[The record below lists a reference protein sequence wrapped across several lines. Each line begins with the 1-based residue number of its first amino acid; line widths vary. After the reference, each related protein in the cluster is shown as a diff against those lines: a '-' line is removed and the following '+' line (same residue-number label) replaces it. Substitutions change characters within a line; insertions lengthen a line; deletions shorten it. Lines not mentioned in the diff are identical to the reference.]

1 MCINDRGPS
10 STCGVQGSRQG
21 SRAYNYG
28 VRVYIYLQKSP
39 GELPVEGLDD
49 TLGVGTLVFTDKGV
63 SD

>member
-1 MCINDRGPS
+1 MVC
-10 STCGVQGSRQG
+10 
-21 SRAYNYG
+21 RAAERM
-28 VRVYIYLQKSP
+28 VFASIYLQKSP